1 MGYSPKTSTRVART
15 EDSCG
20 WSGGGKGSPSLEAG
34 RAPTHPGCVTTKTGV
49 KYLQR
54 PGPSSPTA
62 KAPGV
67 RASSEELPKLWGA
80 LLKDHKGNSEQGP
93 WSRLRGG
100 LSLRTLLSMTNTQGT
115 EKGMGETDSREDSVA
130 LTSGIPRLKVIRIP
144 F

>member
-1 MGYSPKTSTRVART
+1 M
-15 EDSCG
+15 
-20 WSGGGKGSPSLEAG
+20 EAG

-80 LLKDHKGNSEQGP
+80 LLKDNKGNSEQGP